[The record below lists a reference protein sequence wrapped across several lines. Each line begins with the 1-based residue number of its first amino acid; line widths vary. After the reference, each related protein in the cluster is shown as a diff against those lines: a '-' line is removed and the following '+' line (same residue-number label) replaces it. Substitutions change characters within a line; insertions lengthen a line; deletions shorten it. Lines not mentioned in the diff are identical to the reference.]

1 MPDAMRKR
9 LKVTRAIREAIDTW
23 PDGICFALVDG
34 RPILAN
40 KTINDLC
47 SRLTGHTI
55 TNAERTWTDLKALEH
70 AFLPDESRT
79 DASLINPV
87 NPDPEPERFLCRL
100 DDGTVWQF
108 QRQDLDIRTVP
119 VVQYEAADITELY
132 HYRNRLRENI
142 AQAEKLQERQR
153 DLLRNIVQNNL
164 DKEMLEAK
172 IRIHDNFGRV
182 LLMSRS
188 VLREETVSPK
198 ADDLFA
204 AWAGVISD
212 MENASSRRTSS
223 LNTPEKELIQVAEMI
238 GCRVRFHGRQPSERK
253 PLLLLYAAVREALT
267 NAVRHAGADCLTID
281 IRDNG
286 DSYHA
291 EIRSNGRKTSTPIR
305 EGGGLGN
312 LRRRL
317 EQEGARLQIDSHDGV
332 VLILTLP
339 KE

>member
-1 MPDAMRKR
+1 MLKAMRKR
-9 LKVTRAIREAIDTW
+9 LKLIHAIREAIDTW
-23 PDGICFALVDG
+23 PDGICFACADG

-55 TNAERTWTDLKALEH
+55 TNAEWAWMDLKALKQT
-70 AFLPDESRT
+70 FPPDESRT
-79 DASLINPV
+79 DADMVNSV
-87 NPDPEPERFLCRL
+87 NPDAEPERFLCRL
-100 DDGTVWQF
+100 ADGTVWQF
-108 QRQDLDIRTVP
+108 QRQNLDIRTVP

-142 AQAEKLQERQR
+142 AQAETLQERQR

-172 IRIHDNFGRV
+172 IHIHDNFGRV

-188 VLREETVSPK
+188 ALNGEPGSRNDSE
-198 ADDLFA
+198 LFR
-204 AWAGVISD
+204 AWTAVISD

-223 LNTPEKELIQVAEMI
+223 LNTPEKELVQVAKMI

-253 PLLLLYAAVREALT
+253 PLLLLYAAIREALT
-267 NAVRHAGADCLTID
+267 NAVRHAGADCLIID
-281 IRDNG
+281 IRDDG
-286 DSYHA
+286 DNYHA
-291 EIRSNGRKTSTPIR
+291 EIRSNGRKTSAPIR

-332 VLILTLP
+332 VLILTIP

>member
-9 LKVTRAIREAIDTW
+9 LKVIHAIREAIDTW
-23 PDGICFALVDG
+23 PDGICFACVDG

-40 KTINDLC
+40 KTINDLY
-47 SRLTGHTI
+47 SRLTGRTI
-55 TNAERTWTDLKALEH
+55 TNAEQAWVDLKALKQT
-70 AFLPDESRT
+70 LSPDEPRKKPGMADSDT
-79 DASLINPV
+79 ET
-87 NPDPEPERFLCRL
+87 EPERLLCCL

-108 QRQDLDIRTVP
+108 RRQNLDIRTVP
-119 VVQYEAADITELY
+119 VVQYEASDITELY

-142 AQAEKLQERQR
+142 AQAETLQERQR

-172 IRIHDNFGRV
+172 IHIHDNFGRV

-188 VLREETVSPK
+188 VLREEPGSPK
-198 ADDLFA
+198 DDDLFT
-204 AWAGVISD
+204 AWTGVISD

-223 LNTPEKELIQVAEMI
+223 LNTPEKELVQVAKMI

-253 PLLLLYAAVREALT
+253 PLLLLYAAIREALT
-267 NAVRHAGADCLTID
+267 NAVRHAGADCLIID
-281 IRDNG
+281 IRDDG
-286 DSYHA
+286 DNYHA
-291 EIRSNGRKTSTPIR
+291 EIRSNGRKISAPIR

-317 EQEGARLQIDSHDGV
+317 EQEGARMQIDSHDGV
-332 VLILTLP
+332 VLILTIP